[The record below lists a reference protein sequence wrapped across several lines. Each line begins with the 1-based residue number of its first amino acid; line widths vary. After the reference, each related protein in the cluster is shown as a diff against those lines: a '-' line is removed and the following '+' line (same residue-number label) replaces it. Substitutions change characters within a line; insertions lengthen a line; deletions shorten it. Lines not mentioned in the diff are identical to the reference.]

1 MLKVDNLCK
10 IFGGLKAVNQCSFEV
25 QEGMI
30 YGLIG
35 PNGSGKTTT
44 FNLITGFQEPSGGR
58 VLFKGE
64 EITGLAPYKI
74 ARLGIGR
81 TFQLVRLFHNMTVME
96 NVLLAFK
103 DQSGERLFN
112 AFFRPRQVIREQ
124 TGNEKKA
131 LELLEMLQIA
141 PLRDEYVG
149 NLGYAQQKLVE
160 LCRILMT
167 DPEMILL
174 DELMAGISPA
184 FAERLLDYVR
194 TLRDEQGITFL
205 VVEHNMHV
213 VMTLCEWIV
222 VLNYGEKIAEGTP
235 EQVSSNPVVIDAYL
249 GV

>member
-1 MLKVDNLCK
+1 
-10 IFGGLKAVNQCSFEV
+10 
-25 QEGMI
+25 
-30 YGLIG
+30 
-35 PNGSGKTTT
+35 
-44 FNLITGFQEPSGGR
+44 
-58 VLFKGE
+58 
-64 EITGLAPYKI
+64 
-74 ARLGIGR
+74 
-81 TFQLVRLFHNMTVME
+81 
-96 NVLLAFK
+96 VLLAFK

-112 AFFRPRQVIREQ
+112 AFFMPRQVLREQ

-141 PLRDEYVG
+141 SLRDEYVG

-160 LCRILMT
+160 LSRILMT

-184 FAERLLDYVR
+184 FGERLLDYVR
-194 TLRDEQGITFL
+194 QLRDERGITFL

-213 VMTLCEWIV
+213 VMSLCEWIV

>member
-1 MLKVDNLCK
+1 MLKVDNLSK
-10 IFGGLKAVNQCSFEV
+10 HFGGLKAVNQCSFEV

-30 YGLIG
+30 CGLIG

-44 FNLITGFQEPSGGR
+44 FNLITGFLDPTGGQVFFKDQET
-58 VLFKGE
+58 
-64 EITGLAPYKI
+64 TGLAPNKI
-74 ARLGIGR
+74 AHLGIGR

-103 DQSGERLFN
+103 NQSGERLFDT
-112 AFFRPRQVIREQ
+112 FFRPRRVRREQ
-124 TGNEKKA
+124 IGNEKKA
-131 LELLEMLQIA
+131 LELLERLQIA
-141 PLRDEYVG
+141 PLQNEYVG

-160 LCRILMT
+160 LSRVLMT

-184 FAERLLDYVR
+184 FADRLLDYIR
-194 TLRDEQGITFL
+194 QLRDERGITFL

-213 VMTLCEWIV
+213 VMSLCEWIV
-222 VLNYGEKIAEGTP
+222 VLNYGRKIAEGTP
-235 EQVSSNPVVIDAYL
+235 EQVSSNPEVIDAYL

>member
-10 IFGGLKAVNQCSFEV
+10 NFGGLKAVNQCSFEV

-44 FNLITGFQEPSGGR
+44 FNLITGFLEPSGGR

-74 ARLGIGR
+74 AHLGIGR

-141 PLRDEYVG
+141 PLQDEYVG

-194 TLRDEQGITFL
+194 QLRDEQGITFL

-213 VMTLCEWIV
+213 VMSLCEWIV

>member
-1 MLKVDNLCK
+1 
-10 IFGGLKAVNQCSFEV
+10 
-25 QEGMI
+25 
-30 YGLIG
+30 
-35 PNGSGKTTT
+35 
-44 FNLITGFQEPSGGR
+44 
-58 VLFKGE
+58 
-64 EITGLAPYKI
+64 
-74 ARLGIGR
+74 
-81 TFQLVRLFHNMTVME
+81 ME

-141 PLRDEYVG
+141 PIRDEYVG

-160 LCRILMT
+160 LSRILMT

-194 TLRDEQGITFL
+194 QLRDEQGITFL

-213 VMTLCEWIV
+213 VMSLCEWIV

>member
-10 IFGGLKAVNQCSFEV
+10 NFGGLKAVNQCSFEV

-44 FNLITGFQEPSGGR
+44 FNLITGFLEPSGGR

-74 ARLGIGR
+74 AHLGIGR

-112 AFFRPRQVIREQ
+112 AFFRPRQVVREQ
-124 TGNEKKA
+124 TGNEKRA

-141 PLRDEYVG
+141 PLQDEYVG

-184 FAERLLDYVR
+184 FAESLLDYVR
-194 TLRDEQGITFL
+194 QLRDEQGLTFL

-213 VMTLCEWIV
+213 VMSLCEWIV